1 MPCFFSFRVYQELVG
16 PAAELFGV
24 SLVLDDDGV
33 VRVVE
38 VGQPVAGQLGR
49 LDRHGVSDDLEAM

>member
-1 MPCFFSFRVYQELVG
+1 MLVYQEFVVSLS
-16 PAAELFGV
+16 ELCGV
-24 SLVLDDDGV
+24 PLVLDDDGV